1 MSHQD
6 KKSICILLGSAHV
19 GGGTYVIFQHALWL
33 QRRGWEV
40 VIVPHFPV
48 TPGMTAWHPEAD
60 RELKFATFP
69 EVKERT
75 FTLALATWWRTALD
89 LYRINAKH
97 YGYFVQSI
105 ESRFY
110 DDSDLAGQLFAE
122 STYMMGLPVVTE
134 VQWIVDDLHRRF
146 GTEAELAH
154 NGIRKDIYS
163 TIGPRKEPNRSE
175 GVRVLVEGPLRVF
188 FKNVER
194 TVELCRQSK
203 ADEIWL
209 MTSTP
214 GLTAYPGVDRVF
226 SCVPIDEAASI
237 YRSCDVLVKLSYV
250 EGMFGPPLEQFHC
263 GGTAI
268 VYEVTGAE
276 EYLKDGFNAYV
287 LKKDDEEGVIQAIN
301 RLCDS
306 PTELARLRRNAQE
319 TAAKWP
325 DWPAASARFEA
336 AIEALL
342 EKPSPSQSML
352 KLLSERYSEW
362 NKRHQLQQQQLGALR
377 NELQEIRPLVVPADE
392 AERLRVAAQELQI
405 ALSSPTFRLLQRLRS
420 YKALRI
426 FGGAVIRSLR
436 QIKQMFCSVTS
447 RLSAC
452 TAPRGAN

>member
-1 MSHQD
+1 MSSQI

-33 QRRGWEV
+33 QKRGWEV

-60 RELKFATFP
+60 RELRFATFK
-69 EVKERT
+69 EVKDRS
-75 FTLALATWWRTALD
+75 FNLAIATWWRTALD
-89 LYRINAKH
+89 LHRINAAH

-110 DDSDLAGQLFAE
+110 EDSDLAGQLFAE
-122 STYMMGLPVVTE
+122 STYMFGLPVVTE
-134 VQWIVDDLHRRF
+134 VQWIVDDLHQRF

-163 TIGPRKEPNRSE
+163 TIGPRKAPNRSA
-175 GVRVLVEGPLRVF
+175 GLRVLVEGPLRVF

-194 TVELCRQSK
+194 TIELCRQSK

-214 GLTAYPGVDRVF
+214 GLTSYPGVDRVF
-226 SCVPIDEAASI
+226 SCVPIEEAASI

-268 VYEVTGAE
+268 VYDVTGAD
-276 EYLKDGFNAYV
+276 EYLKDGFNSYV

-301 RLCDS
+301 RLCDY
-306 PTELARLRRNAQE
+306 PAELARLKINAQE
-319 TAAKWP
+319 TASKWP
-325 DWPAASARFEA
+325 DWPLASQRFET
-336 AIEALL
+336 AIEGILL
-342 EKPSPSQSML
+342 KPSPSRQML
-352 KLLSERYSEW
+352 KLLSDRYSEW
-362 NKRHQLQQQQLGALR
+362 NRRHQMQQQQLGALQK
-377 NELQEIRPLVVPADE
+377 ELQEIRPLVVPADE
-392 AERLRVAAQELQI
+392 AARLRLADRELQI
-405 ALSSPTFRLLQRLRS
+405 ALSSSTFKLLQRLRS
-420 YKALRI
+420 YKILRVV
-426 FGGAVIRSLR
+426 GESVIRCLR
-436 QIKQMFCSVTS
+436 RLGQIFRYLSS
-447 RLSAC
+447 RLTAC
-452 TAPRGAN
+452 ISPRVAN